1 MKPAQEEV
9 VKASVTLYDGIIW
22 ALTSFFLF
30 FLMEKALDL
39 ESDTWIQVLA
49 VTNLYCTFGQV
60 ASSL

>member
-30 FLMEKALDL
+30 FFNGKSTGLRVRYLD
-39 ESDTWIQVLA
+39 
-49 VTNLYCTFGQV
+49 
-60 ASSL
+60 SSIGGH